1 MKLIL
6 KEKQTYDK
14 INVIKDLLNYIQFN
28 YDIDVTF
35 DNRITNHYKY
45 ILNLSKF
52 NLSWIIIRFLKFLA
66 EKFDDVINALKFLI
80 TCGDEK

>member
-14 INVIKDLLNYIQFN
+14 INTIKDLLNYIQFN
-28 YDIDVTF
+28 YDIDITF
-35 DNRITNHYKY
+35 DNRITNHYKL
-45 ILNLSKF
+45 IVF
-52 NLSWIIIRFLKFLA
+52 NKTFEFNIY
-66 EKFDDVINALKFLI
+66 DDVINALNFLI

>member
-14 INVIKDLLNYIQFN
+14 VNVIKDLLNYIQLN
-28 YDIDVTF
+28 YDIDITF
-35 DNRITNHYKY
+35 DNRITNHYKL
-45 ILNLSKF
+45 IVF
-52 NLSWIIIRFLKFLA
+52 NKTFEFNNYN
-66 EKFDDVINALKFLI
+66 DVINALNFLI

>member
-6 KEKQTYDK
+6 KEKQSYDK
-14 INVIKDLLNYIQFN
+14 LNTIKDLLNYIQFN

-35 DNRITNHYKY
+35 DNRVTNHYKL
-45 ILNLSKF
+45 IAFDKTFEF
-52 NLSWIIIRFLKFLA
+52 NNYN
-66 EKFDDVINALKFLI
+66 DVINALNFLI

>member
-6 KEKQTYDK
+6 KEKQLYEK

-35 DNRITNHYKY
+35 DNRATNHYKL
-45 ILNLSKF
+45 IV
-52 NLSWIIIRFLKFLA
+52 
-66 EKFDDVINALKFLI
+66 FDKTFEFSTYNDVINALNFLI

>member
-14 INVIKDLLNYIQFN
+14 VNIIKDLLNYIQFN

-35 DNRITNHYKY
+35 DNRVTNYYKL
-45 ILNLSKF
+45 IVF
-52 NLSWIIIRFLKFLA
+52 NKTFAFNNYN
-66 EKFDDVINALKFLI
+66 DVINALNFLI

>member
-6 KEKQTYDK
+6 KEHQIYEK
-14 INVIKDLLNYIQFN
+14 INIIKDLLNYIEFN

-35 DNRITNHYKY
+35 DNRQTNNYKL
-45 ILNLSKF
+45 IVFDKTFEF
-52 NLSWIIIRFLKFLA
+52 NTY
-66 EKFDDVINALKFLI
+66 DDVINALNFLI

>member
-6 KEKQTYDK
+6 KEHQIYEK
-14 INVIKDLLNYIQFN
+14 INVIRDLLSYIQFH

-35 DNRITNHYKY
+35 DNRQTNNYKL
-45 ILNLSKF
+45 IVFGKTFVF
-52 NLSWIIIRFLKFLA
+52 N
-66 EKFDDVINALKFLI
+66 DYNGVINALNFLI

>member
-6 KEKQTYDK
+6 KEHHIYGKLS
-14 INVIKDLLNYIQFN
+14 IIRDLLNYIQFN

-35 DNRITNHYKY
+35 DNRQTNNYKL
-45 ILNLSKF
+45 IVF
-52 NLSWIIIRFLKFLA
+52 NKTFEFNTY
-66 EKFDDVINALKFLI
+66 DDVINALNFLI

>member
-6 KEKQTYDK
+6 KEKQVYEK

-28 YDIDVTF
+28 YDIDITF
-35 DNRITNHYKY
+35 DNRQTNNYKLIVFDKTFVFNDY
-45 ILNLSKF
+45 NGVINTLNL
-52 NLSWIIIRFLKFLA
+52 
-66 EKFDDVINALKFLI
+66 LI

>member
-14 INVIKDLLNYIQFN
+14 INTIKDLLNYIQFN
-28 YDIDVTF
+28 YDIDITF
-35 DNRITNHYKY
+35 DNRITNQYKL
-45 ILNLSKF
+45 IVFGKTFVF
-52 NLSWIIIRFLKFLA
+52 N
-66 EKFDDVINALKFLI
+66 DYNGVINALNFLI

>member
-6 KEKQTYDK
+6 KEKQVYDK
-14 INVIKDLLNYIQFN
+14 INTIKDLLNYIQFH

-35 DNRITNHYKY
+35 DNRQTNNYKL
-45 ILNLSKF
+45 IVFDKTFSF
-52 NLSWIIIRFLKFLA
+52 NDYN
-66 EKFDDVINALKFLI
+66 EVINALKFLI

>member
-14 INVIKDLLNYIQFN
+14 VNIIKDLLNYIQFN
-28 YDIDVTF
+28 YDIDITF
-35 DNRITNHYKY
+35 DNRITNHYKL
-45 ILNLSKF
+45 IVF
-52 NLSWIIIRFLKFLA
+52 NKTFEFNTY
-66 EKFDDVINALKFLI
+66 DDVINALNFLI

>member
-14 INVIKDLLNYIQFN
+14 INTIKDLLNYIQFN

-35 DNRITNHYKY
+35 DNRITNHYKL
-45 ILNLSKF
+45 IVF
-52 NLSWIIIRFLKFLA
+52 NKIFEFNTY
-66 EKFDDVINALKFLI
+66 DDVINALNFLI

>member
-14 INVIKDLLNYIQFN
+14 VHVIKDLLNYIQFY

-35 DNRITNHYKY
+35 DNRITNHYKL
-45 ILNLSKF
+45 IVF
-52 NLSWIIIRFLKFLA
+52 NKTFEFNTY
-66 EKFDDVINALKFLI
+66 DDVINALNFLI